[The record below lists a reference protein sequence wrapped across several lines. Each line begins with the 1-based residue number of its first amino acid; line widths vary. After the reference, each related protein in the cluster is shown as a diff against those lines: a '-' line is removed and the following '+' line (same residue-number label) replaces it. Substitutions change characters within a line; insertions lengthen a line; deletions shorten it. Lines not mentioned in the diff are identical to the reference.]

1 MWVEGISYTTAFK
14 MVQLRISGF
23 LFRVYTEVKSGLDDY
38 GRLTTFLKSI
48 YFNNNISIEHINDF
62 FTTACLL

>member
-14 MVQLRISGF
+14 MVQWSNF

-38 GRLTTFLKSI
+38 GRLTTFLRSI
-48 YFNNNISIEHINDF
+48 YFNNNISIEHFNDF
-62 FTTACLL
+62 LTTACLL